1 MYRVTQSACIL
12 LYLAQ
17 LVILGHCTD
26 LTGQLNSPASSS
38 NRDKRETDDDFED
51 DVAKRSRE
59 LLGKRS
65 DGEGLAA
72 EATLEKRLMPYEEL
86 EKRLRHFIGKRTNDE
101 QQFEKKSR
109 VRYFVGKRD
118 DGDEDE
124 DEEKRARYFLGKR
137 DNDEIE
143 EEKRYRYF
151 LGKRSS
157 DDLLKRRY
165 YFLGKRPAMLDN
177 DFEKR
182 RRFFLGKRRRFFLG
196 KRDSNY
202 DNNDLVPQSGVIGEG
217 NDFEDSQNGLR
228 DFVQKRMRYF
238 LGKRS
243 DDLDGHNLETD
254 KRFARH
260 FLGR

>member
-1 MYRVTQSACIL
+1 MYRVSQSACLL

-17 LVILGHCTD
+17 LVILGQSTD
-26 LTGQLNSPASSS
+26 LSGQLNSLSSSS

-51 DVAKRSRE
+51 NVAKRSRE
-59 LLGKRS
+59 LVGKRS
-65 DGEGLAA
+65 DAEGITGD
-72 EATLEKRLMPYEEL
+72 ETLEKRLMPYDEL
-86 EKRLRHFIGKRTNDE
+86 EKRLRHFIGKRTDDE
-101 QQFEKKSR
+101 QQFEKKARSR
-109 VRYFVGKRD
+109 GRYFLGKRTDDDD
-118 DGDEDE
+118 DG
-124 DEEKRARYFLGKR
+124 EKRARYFLGKR
-137 DNDEIE
+137 DDEDID

-151 LGKRSS
+151 LGKRDT

-165 YFLGKRPAMLDN
+165 YFLGKRPVLLDD

-196 KRDSNY
+196 KRDSTY
-202 DNNDLVPQSGVIGEG
+202 NNDLIAQSGGFGEG
-217 NDFEDSQNGLR
+217 SYVEDSSQNGLR
-228 DFVQKRMRYF
+228 DFIQKRMRYF

-243 DDLDGHNLETD
+243 DELDGQNLETE